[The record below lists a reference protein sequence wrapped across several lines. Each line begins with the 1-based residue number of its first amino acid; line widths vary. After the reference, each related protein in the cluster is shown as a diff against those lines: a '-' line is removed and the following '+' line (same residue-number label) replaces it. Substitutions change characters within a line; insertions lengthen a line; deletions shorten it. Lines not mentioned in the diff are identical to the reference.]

1 MHVRVQLRL
10 PTDATYVPLTRNVA
24 NCLLEDMG
32 VPKDASGDIQV
43 ALSEACANVVRHAE
57 GVFDYSVTLAI
68 MPEGSC
74 EIEVVD
80 LGPEFPPP
88 APDTEPEADAESGRG
103 MLLMRELVDDFQFSR
118 EHNATRVRLV
128 KRWPV
133 VAVDGQTRLP

>member
-10 PTDATYVPLTRNVA
+10 PRDASYVPLTRNVA

-32 VPKDASGDIQV
+32 VPDEALGDIQV
-43 ALSEACANVVRHAE
+43 ALSEACANVVRHAA

-68 MPEGSC
+68 KPEGSC

-80 LGPEFPPP
+80 LGAGFDLP
-88 APDTEPEADAESGRG
+88 AVAGGLDADAEAGRG
-103 MLLMRELVDDFQFSR
+103 LFLMRELVDDFQFLR

-133 VAVDGQTRLP
+133 AVEG